1 MLTEDEI
8 LLTLDNSNSIGDYCQ
23 FINLG
28 HPYSYLI
35 DCRLNIFKGEN
46 DRWAIAAERVGYNP
60 RGGTIELEIDYFGN
74 CLVNLEIY
82 NGQLTNYYIVNPIEQ
97 DSFFETIDEPY
108 LKPDSKYWLVNR
120 SKVELSHLKQDYLNN
135 GIELKEYEPGQIGI
149 EEAARLIVIGHR
161 DLFRANDDELYKS
174 IPNDLRK
181 ILVLD
186 EWHHRDFI
194 KLNTPAISEEQL
206 KSIYA
211 FNKEISGLHGMDF
224 ETFATASREQELRNE
239 ERNKKEWTENR
250 PSVYET
256 WQQIVKVIATGDI
269 SFYNPTLPPN
279 THWLNWPDS
288 GSL

>member
-1 MLTEDEI
+1 MLAEDEI
-8 LLTLDNSNSIGDYCQ
+8 LLTLDNSNSLGDYRQ

-46 DRWAIAAERVGYNP
+46 DKWAIAAERLGYNP

-74 CLVNLEIY
+74 CLVNLEAY
-82 NGQLTNYYIVNPIEQ
+82 NGQLTNYYFVNPIEQ
-97 DSFFETIDEPY
+97 DSFFETIDEPH
-108 LKPDSKYWLVNR
+108 LKTDSKYWLVNG
-120 SKVELSHLKQDYLNN
+120 SKVELSHIKQDYLDN

-149 EEAARLIVIGHR
+149 EEAARLVVIGNR
-161 DLFRANDDELYKS
+161 NLFRANDDELYKS
-174 IPNDLRK
+174 VPNDLRK
-181 ILVLD
+181 ILTLD
-186 EWHHRDFI
+186 EWYHRDFI
-194 KLNTPAISEEQL
+194 KLNIPAISEEQL

-224 ETFATASREQELRNE
+224 ESREQELRSE

-256 WQQIVKVIATGDI
+256 WQQIAKIIATGDT
-269 SFYNPTLPPN
+269 SCYNPTLPPN
-279 THWLNWPDS
+279 TQWVNWPDS